1 MKVKYFDKKSLLKQ
15 IFKLF
20 CFIFTTA
27 FRLTID
33 ALFRSQSCFFNFLC
47 FLKGAAVWNA
57 VCWDML
63 HFFTFTFSLLPFFK
77 FRPAA
82 AAAAAGFRKH
92 KKLKKHD
99 CERNKASIVN
109 LNAVVKMK
117 QSNLNID

>member
-1 MKVKYFDKKSLLKQ
+1 MKPPLGGLKSRSYK
-15 IFKLF
+15 F
-20 CFIFTTA
+20 CHMCNWGQH
-27 FRLTID
+27 
-33 ALFRSQSCFFNFLC
+33 RSRKRQQSA
-47 FLKGAAVWNA
+47 GASPLSPRNPV
-57 VCWDML
+57 
-63 HFFTFTFSLLPFFK
+63 FFTV

-117 QSNLNID
+117 QNNLNID